1 MKKLFAALLTL
12 CMVFGMAVPAFAAG
26 DPLTIRFYYG
36 GADYGR
42 YKEGWIDVGN
52 IDTGAGRFY
61 AAINFGD
68 EEIGGDINPADKSI
82 TGSHDL
88 IGSAWLYYDVEA
100 TDSSSFSVALPK
112 GPSYHYPGSEYS
124 PPETTEFAA
133 WVVSDG
139 NGGYKELEGS
149 VTAEDVQNAIVT
161 DEEGKRVAVIKA
173 AFPAVVIDKNALTYE
188 ETGHPKYA
196 VILRANGGTFAEDG
210 SDHLYVCP
218 QSLEYSA
225 LNDFF
230 VEASCPKPS
239 NGDMVFAGW
248 YKDEAC
254 TDGPVTYL
262 NINDD
267 LKEEPAYVAPY
278 VPMDLYARW
287 EPAGFVPG
295 NTSTPADEPGG
306 PSENNT
312 PAPSDNSAPVPSD
325 EGNSN
330 LPFAIGAIAAILL
343 FGLLTLLLLLWKGP
357 VTLSFYYGG
366 ADYGSYKDGLVN
378 LGRVDTKAGK
388 LQAVYRYLDP
398 ETKTWKTLVGTI
410 NPEDKSIDNDDP
422 RLLKGKLYYNR
433 KPFLRLKF
441 SVPLPDGVDYHFP
454 GGEGAEPVT
463 VSFAAWMVK
472 DGNGGYKALE
482 DPVTSKAVKPAVE
495 TEKVKRRKVLI
506 TAAFRSEMADEYA
519 LNDENGNP
527 RYAVRLHAN
536 GGAFEA
542 DGTDLL
548 YMKPRSLE
556 FADQE
561 LFYVE
566 ATCLKP
572 TSSGKVF
579 TGWYRDKACT
589 AGPVTGLKILEELKE
604 RPVREAPY
612 APMDLY
618 AKWETQES

>member
-36 GADYGR
+36 GADYG
-42 YKEGWIDVGN
+42 
-52 IDTGAGRFY
+52 
-61 AAINFGD
+61 
-68 EEIGGDINPADKSI
+68 
-82 TGSHDL
+82 
-88 IGSAWLYYDVEA
+88 
-100 TDSSSFSVALPK
+100 
-112 GPSYHYPGSEYS
+112 SY
-124 PPETTEFAA
+124 
-133 WVVSDG
+133 
-139 NGGYKELEGS
+139 
-149 VTAEDVQNAIVT
+149 
-161 DEEGKRVAVIKA
+161 R
-173 AFPAVVIDKNALTYE
+173 
-188 ETGHPKYA
+188 
-196 VILRANGGTFAEDG
+196 
-210 SDHLYVCP
+210 
-218 QSLEYSA
+218 
-225 LNDFF
+225 
-230 VEASCPKPS
+230 
-239 NGDMVFAGW
+239 
-248 YKDEAC
+248 
-254 TDGPVTYL
+254 
-262 NINDD
+262 
-267 LKEEPAYVAPY
+267 
-278 VPMDLYARW
+278 
-287 EPAGFVPG
+287 
-295 NTSTPADEPGG
+295 
-306 PSENNT
+306 
-312 PAPSDNSAPVPSD
+312 
-325 EGNSN
+325 
-330 LPFAIGAIAAILL
+330 
-343 FGLLTLLLLLWKGP
+343 
-357 VTLSFYYGG
+357 
-366 ADYGSYKDGLVN
+366 DGLVN
-378 LGRVDTKAGK
+378 LGRVDTKAGT

-398 ETKTWKTLVGTI
+398 ETKMWKTLVGTI

-441 SVPLPDGVDYHFP
+441 SVPLPDGVDYYFP

-572 TSSGKVF
+572 TSNGKVF

-618 AKWETQES
+618 AKWEMQES